1 MKKQLLRQA
10 DGSPWIAIAGEAHNS
25 SASDAVYMSWNLG
38 KGRRTGIE
46 YTAPSGELGTD
57 RAGGKQV

>member
-1 MKKQLLRQA
+1 MKKQLLRQR
-10 DGSPWIAIAGEAHNS
+10 
-25 SASDAVYMSWNLG
+25 NLG